1 MPAEIMAEN
10 TATNGGPRKQYGQ
23 YLLLLLTRLFCHS
36 LLLRPLYTPV
46 THTHLCLESL

>member
-1 MPAEIMAEN
+1 MPAEIMAES

-36 LLLRPLYTPV
+36 LVASIVYSCDTYP
-46 THTHLCLESL
+46 SLP

>member
-23 YLLLLLTRLFCHS
+23 YLLLLLTRLFCRS
-36 LLLRPLYTPV
+36 LLLRSIVYSCDTYP
-46 THTHLCLESL
+46 SLL